1 VDLFNVKFKSM
12 FGHSRVQSKFDSLN
26 NMFETNVFLQVDED
40 SQTETPGGTYEL
52 VSVCFAAKEALI

>member
-12 FGHSRVQSKFDSLN
+12 FGHSRVQSKFDNLN

-40 SQTETPGGTYEL
+40 SQTETPGGTYEF
-52 VSVCFAAKEALI
+52 VSVYLAAKDALI